1 MFRSRH
7 RHQLARTAPLRLLV
21 VLLAWSQVS
30 LAAHQFEHSIDDV
43 AESCNV
49 CLQFERYDDVVTIAE
64 CQVSI
69 PAASHAVAA
78 HAPAAFHASAFTP
91 YLSRASP

>member
-7 RHQLARTAPLRLLV
+7 RQQLKNAAPLRLLV
-21 VLLAWSQVS
+21 LLLACSQVS

-49 CLQFERYDDVVTIAE
+49 CLQFERYDDAVTIAE
-64 CQVSI
+64 CQLSA

-78 HAPAAFHASAFTP
+78 HAPATFHASAFTP

>member
-7 RHQLARTAPLRLLV
+7 RHKLARTAPLRLLL

-30 LAAHQFEHSIDDV
+30 MAAHQFEHSIDDA

-49 CLQFERYDDVVTIAE
+49 CLLFERYDDVVTIAE
-64 CQVSI
+64 CQTSV
-69 PAASHAVAA
+69 PAASHAIAA
-78 HAPAAFHASAFTP
+78 HALTVFHADAFTP

>member
-7 RHQLARTAPLRLLV
+7 RHQPAKTAPLRFL
-21 VLLAWSQVS
+21 VLLLACSQVS
-30 LAAHQFEHSIDDV
+30 LAAHQFEHSIDEV

-49 CLQFERYDDVVTIAE
+49 CLQFERYDDAVTAAE
-64 CQVSI
+64 CQASA
-69 PAASHAVAA
+69 PAASHVLEVQGLTG
-78 HAPAAFHASAFTP
+78 FRASAFTP

>member
-49 CLQFERYDDVVTIAE
+49 CLLFERYDDVVTIAE
-64 CQVSI
+64 CQASV
-69 PAASHAVAA
+69 PAAAHAVAA
-78 HAPAAFHASAFTP
+78 NALTAFRAGVFTP

>member
-1 MFRSRH
+1 MFHSRN

-21 VLLAWSQVS
+21 LLLAWSQVS

-64 CQVSI
+64 CQVSV
-69 PAASHAVAA
+69 PAASHALAA
-78 HAPAAFHASAFTP
+78 HALTAFHASAFTA